1 MSDVEVSRTESLS
14 RHEAARLLST
24 MAAAL
29 ADGGHVE
36 VELGASTLKLHVPE
50 HVRCEVEVEVD
61 GDEVELEVELK
72 WSTSTE
78 SAPAKP
84 ESVSAKPESAPA
96 KAEPVTA
103 KPARTRTARR
113 ARPKLA
119 PEARTA
125 QTGA

>member
-1 MSDVEVSRTESLS
+1 MSDVEVSRTESLT
-14 RHEAARLLST
+14 RNEAAHLLST

-29 ADGGHVE
+29 VDDGHVE

-78 SAPAKP
+78 SAST
-84 ESVSAKPESAPA
+84 ESASTESAP
-96 KAEPVTA
+96 A
-103 KPARTRTARR
+103 KPARTRTAKR
-113 ARPKLA
+113 AP
-119 PEARTA
+119 
-125 QTGA
+125 QTSA